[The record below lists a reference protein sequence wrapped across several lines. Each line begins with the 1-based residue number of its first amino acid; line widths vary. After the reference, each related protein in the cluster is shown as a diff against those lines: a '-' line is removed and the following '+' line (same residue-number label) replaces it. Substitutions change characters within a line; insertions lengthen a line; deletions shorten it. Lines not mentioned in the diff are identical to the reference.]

1 MKKIANIM
9 TLTSLCGLGEAA
21 QNALL
26 SAMKIFP
33 EVFAVGGAH

>member
-1 MKKIANIM
+1 MSIS
-9 TLTSLCGLGEAA
+9 SLCGLGESA

-33 EVFAVGGAH
+33 KIFEIGGVA